1 MATISG
7 LLRRP
12 LPSNVTNISSLTCR
26 RYKSSA
32 SKAPS
37 KKRAVALSV
46 HFRHPDL
53 GMKSHEIL
61 SRSTAF
67 LLAVDPPEIDWIY
80 PKSNGGDTNGDVES
94 RSEVTALLEKSAHDR
109 AVRKLAQHYARTP
122 AGGPPRHPA
131 DLGWLEFCPIQHRPA
146 VHVVSSSHVISPW
159 KWPNY
164 YQQDWLRQVKLEHC
178 SYTLDVFDMDTSTGA
193 AAPKSLAKLPLNPY
207 PIHHPTDNMDVAIM
221 HLQGEDSALKTLRS
235 LGVEPL
241 HLRSDD
247 REFEKDQTV
256 YFEGFEVA
264 EEAAE
269 HMAAMDVV
277 PEEGGVKKGSNDDD
291 TRVFVPFTES
301 GKLFYA
307 SPERFLAKTDR
318 PLPEGLCGGPTL
330 DAEGNV
336 AGVVEGIVP
345 LNHDDE
351 RLAGAAA
358 FLPSPVLREFIDWA
372 ERAMLQK
379 IVPEQLFTKIVDLK
393 DGKALNEDGATIS
406 GPTSMPGDADR
417 SGTKAMEAQGENL
430 QLAYEEMMA
439 SLSKTHSPEQVAAI
453 QATVEREQQEVMDIM
468 SMEGGD
474 LDEIITRVRA
484 RTRAKQEEIL
494 REANETIQDAEI
506 ISERTNEDEE
516 KKAQHSKYKF
526 DKST

>member
-1 MATISG
+1 MATIAG

-12 LPSNVTNISSLTCR
+12 LARSPPSLLSSATCR
-26 RYKSSA
+26 RYKSST
-32 SKAPS
+32 SKGGAPGQK

-46 HFRHPDL
+46 HFRHPEL
-53 GMKSHEIL
+53 GMKTHEIL

-80 PKSNGGDTNGDVES
+80 PNRGDEGDASGDDVES
-94 RSEVTALLEKSAHDR
+94 KSEVTALLEKSAHDR
-109 AVRKLAQHYARTP
+109 AVRKLRQHYARTP
-122 AGGPPRHPA
+122 AGGPPRHPK
-131 DLGWLEFCPIQHRPA
+131 DLGWLEFCPTQHRPA
-146 VHVVSSSHVISPW
+146 VHVVSASHVISPW
-159 KWPNY
+159 QWPNY
-164 YQQDWLRQVKLEHC
+164 YQQDWLRQVQLEHC
-178 SYTLDVFDMDTSTGA
+178 SYTLDVFDTAEGA
-193 AAPKSLAKLPLNPY
+193 PPKSLAKLPLNPY
-207 PIHHPTDNMDVAIM
+207 PIHHPSDMDVAIM
-221 HLQGEDSALKTLRS
+221 HLQGEDSALKTLKS

-264 EEAAE
+264 QEAAE
-269 HMAAMDVV
+269 PMAAMDAV
-277 PEEGGVKKGSNDDD
+277 PGKSGTNTKSNTEDD
-291 TRVFVPFTES
+291 TRVFLPFTES

-345 LNHDDE
+345 LSHDDE

-358 FLPSPVLREFIDWA
+358 FLPSPVLREFINWA

-393 DGKALNEDGATIS
+393 DGKALNEEGTTIS
-406 GPTSMPGDADR
+406 GPTSMPGDAGR
-417 SGTKAMEAQGENL
+417 SGTEAMGEQGENL

-439 SLSKTHSPEQVAAI
+439 SLSKTHTPEQVSAI

-468 SMEGGD
+468 STEGGD
-474 LDEIITRVRA
+474 LEEVITRVRA
-484 RTRAKQEEIL
+484 RTRAKQEEIY
-494 REANETIQDAEI
+494 REAKETIQDAEI
-506 ISERTNEDEE
+506 ISERTGDDEE
-516 KKAQHSKYKF
+516 KKA
-526 DKST
+526 

>member
-1 MATISG
+1 MATIAG

-12 LPSNVTNISSLTCR
+12 LARSPPALLSSATCR
-26 RYKSSA
+26 RYKSST
-32 SKAPS
+32 STGGAPS
-37 KKRAVALSV
+37 KKKRAVALSV
-46 HFRHPDL
+46 HFRHPEL

-80 PKSNGGDTNGDVES
+80 PKSGDGDDENAD
-94 RSEVTALLEKSAHDR
+94 RKSEVTALLEKSAHDR
-109 AVRKLAQHYARTP
+109 AVRKLRQHYARTP
-122 AGGPPRHPA
+122 AGGPPRHPK
-131 DLGWLEFCPIQHRPA
+131 DLGWLEFCPTQHRPT
-146 VHVVSSSHVISPW
+146 VHVVSASHVISPW
-159 KWPNY
+159 QWPNY
-164 YQQDWLRQVKLEHC
+164 YQQDWLKQVRLEHC
-178 SYTLDVFDMDTSTGA
+178 SYTLDVFDTAEGA
-193 AAPKSLAKLPLNPY
+193 PPQSLAKLPLNPY
-207 PIHHPTDNMDVAIM
+207 PIHHPSDMDLAIM

-264 EEAAE
+264 QEAAE
-269 HMAAMDVV
+269 PMAAMDAV
-277 PEEGGVKKGSNDDD
+277 PGKGGTNKTSQTEDD
-291 TRVFVPFTES
+291 TRVFIPFTES

-358 FLPSPVLREFIDWA
+358 FLPSPVLREFINWA

-393 DGKALNEDGATIS
+393 DGKALNEEGTTIS
-406 GPTSMPGDADR
+406 GPTSMPGDAGK
-417 SGTKAMEAQGENL
+417 SGTEAMGEQGENL

-439 SLSKTHSPEQVAAI
+439 SLSTTHTPEQVTAI

-468 SMEGGD
+468 STEGGD
-474 LDEIITRVRA
+474 LEEVITRVRA
-484 RTRAKQEEIL
+484 RTRAKQEEIY
-494 REANETIQDAEI
+494 REAKETIQDAEI
-506 ISERTNEDEE
+506 ISERTDDDEE
-516 KKAQHSKYKF
+516 KKA
-526 DKST
+526 